1 MTPEPET
8 AAWPRQLARAVVRWG
23 IDGAPLPG
31 AWVGGP
37 GLRLRSALELAHGV
51 RFRAERIGLDAAI
64 IELIDEQARWNAG
77 SGFLSGVG
85 GFAFLPVQLPLA
97 LTATW
102 VIQTRLVATIAAL
115 YGLDLEHEAVRSRI
129 LLTLLGEEAGLA
141 LKQLGVKAGQRFAEE
156 QLRRLVL
163 RRAGGQ
169 GLSQLNRAIPLVG
182 GLVGGG
188 IDYLLTRQLGRYAA
202 SSLRQRQ
209 PAQGAEG
216 VIDVEILG

>member
-1 MTPEPET
+1 MAPEPE
-8 AAWPRQLARAVVRWG
+8 AATWPRQLARTVVRWG

-51 RFRAERIGLDAAI
+51 RFRAERVGLEAAI
-64 IELIDEQARWNAG
+64 AELIEEQARWNAG
-77 SGFLSGVG
+77 SGFVTGVG

-115 YGLDLEHEAVRSRI
+115 YNLDLEHEAVRTRI
-129 LLTLLGEEAGLA
+129 LLTLLGEEAGVA
-141 LKQLGVKAGQRFAEE
+141 VKQLGVKAGQRFAED

-169 GLSQLNRAIPLVG
+169 GLGQLNRAIPLLG
-182 GLVGGG
+182 GLVGGS
-188 IDYLLTRQLGRYAA
+188 IDYLLTRQLGHYAA
-202 SSLRQRQ
+202 ASLRRQQ
-209 PAQGAEG
+209 PAPATDT